1 MIESTR
7 AAAAAATTATP
18 APAAAK
24 AEKTTKKSFAGELAK
39 AAERPDGEITKKV
52 SGHPYSRIENG
63 DDKGR
68 YVNQVAG
75 GPREGAIFRLVERGD
90 RVFHVYG
97 SGRDK
102 LVVGLDVKPR
112 TDAPTTA

>member
-7 AAAAAATTATP
+7 AAAAADSTAAAATTTTT
-18 APAAAK
+18 AK
-24 AEKTTKKSFAGELAK
+24 RTTKSFAGELAK
-39 AAERPDGEITKKV
+39 AVERPDGEMTKKIG
-52 SGHPYSRIENG
+52 GHPYSRIENG
-63 DDKGR
+63 DDKGM

-90 RVFHVYG
+90 RVYHVYG

-102 LVVGLDVKPR
+102 LVIGLDAQKKA
-112 TDAPTTA
+112 DAPKTT

>member
-7 AAAAAATTATP
+7 AAAAATTTGGAPAT
-18 APAAAK
+18 AAAK
-24 AEKTTKKSFAGELAK
+24 TAKSFAGALAK
-39 AAERPDGEITKKV
+39 AAERPDGEMTKKV

-63 DDKGR
+63 DDKGM

-90 RVFHVYG
+90 RVYHVYG

-102 LVVGLDVKPR
+102 LVIGLDAKPKPG
-112 TDAPTTA
+112 APTT